1 MWYKIFVTTL
11 LVLVPLVFVQQANAG
26 QAAPVKPGSIT
37 GTSTMSANDYRQI
50 KFATITGD
58 TTSLA
63 AYAGKVVLI
72 VNVASKCGYTPQ
84 YTDLEKLYQT
94 YKDSGLVVIGFPA
107 NNFKNQEPGTNKE
120 ILDFCTTSYNVT
132 FPLMAK
138 ISVLG
143 PDKHPLFVALTE
155 KSNIPG
161 EIKWNFSK
169 FLLDRNG
176 NLVARFD
183 SPVKPMSDE
192 MLTAI
197 RKALHS

>member
-1 MWYKIFVTTL
+1 MWYKIFLTVL
-11 LVLVPLVFVQQANAG
+11 LVLTSVVFVEQPNAG
-26 QAAPVKPGSIT
+26 QAAPVKPGSIA
-37 GTSTMSANDYRQI
+37 GTSTMSPKEYRQI

-63 AYAGKVVLI
+63 AFTGKVVLV

-84 YTDLEKLYQT
+84 YTDLERLYLT

-120 ILDFCTTSYNVT
+120 ILDFCTTNYNVT

-138 ISVLG
+138 VSVLG

-155 KSNIPG
+155 KSNLPG

-183 SPVKPMSDE
+183 SPVKPTSNE
-192 MLTAI
+192 LVAAI
-197 RKALHS
+197 RKALQS